1 MNTQPHITDEELNA
15 YLDGELPTQRRLEVE
30 ALLADHPELAATLD
44 AYRHQDQGIK
54 ALFNPVLNEEIPPRF
69 THAMSATTRSR
80 AWNMSS
86 LQRIAASVLLVAASG
101 SAGWLAHGAWSPD
114 TQSHNIA
121 VIDSTSNAM
130 ATLPR
135 QAAIAH
141 VVYSP
146 DMKRPV
152 EISAEH
158 EDQLITWLS
167 KRLNANVRP
176 PALGMLGYDL
186 IGGRLLPGAN
196 GPVAQF
202 MYNDAAGRR
211 VTLYVSTDNPHNQE
225 TAFRFA
231 QEGTVNV
238 FYWIDGKF
246 GYALSADMDKA
257 ELATLASAVY
267 GQLAKAH

>member
-1 MNTQPHITDEELNA
+1 MNIQPPITDEELNA

-30 ALLADHPELAATLD
+30 ALLAEYPELAATLN
-44 AYRHQDQGIK
+44 AYRQQDQGIK
-54 ALFNPVLNEEIPPRF
+54 ALFNPVLNEEIPVRF
-69 THAMSATTRSR
+69 TRATSATTRFR
-80 AWNMSS
+80 AWPLSS
-86 LQRIAASVLLVAASG
+86 LQRIAASVLLVVASG
-101 SAGWLAHGAWSPD
+101 SAGWLARGAWTPD
-114 TQSHNIA
+114 TPSHDIA
-121 VIDSTSNAM
+121 AIDNTL
-130 ATLPR
+130 ATLPH

-176 PALGMLGYDL
+176 PSLGMLGYDL
-186 IGGRLLPGAN
+186 IGGRLLPGAS

-211 VTLYVSTDNPHNQE
+211 VTLYVSTDNPRNQE

-231 QEGTVNV
+231 QEGPVNV

-257 ELATLASAVY
+257 ELAKLATAVY
-267 GQLAKAH
+267 GQLASAH